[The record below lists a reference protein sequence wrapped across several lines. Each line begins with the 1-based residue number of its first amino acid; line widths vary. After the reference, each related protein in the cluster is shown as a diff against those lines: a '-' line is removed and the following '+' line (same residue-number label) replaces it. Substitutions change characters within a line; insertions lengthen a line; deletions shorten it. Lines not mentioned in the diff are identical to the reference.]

1 MILRAA
7 AELLSQATIRP
18 KFTLDK
24 YFSHDTMSLIAV
36 FKKKLFS
43 WSTEDEY

>member
-24 YFSHDTMSLIAV
+24 YFSHDTMKNV
-36 FKKKLFS
+36 FS